1 MTTKVF
7 PSARYSA
14 NEISR
19 YIVSYE
25 WEHKRIV
32 NNLRVQRL
40 LYFIQMNF
48 LGEKQTPCFRED
60 IEAWSCGPIVHSIYQ
75 KYTYYGMALI
85 PPAEGRL
92 SPRILDEDKAL
103 INEVLEMGSNYS
115 SSNLL
120 DLICTGPTAW
130 RKTYQEGQRNI
141 ISLQALYED
150 YTNNQ

>member
-1 MTTKVF
+1 MVTKVF
-7 PSARYSA
+7 PSARYNA
-14 NEISR
+14 EEIAK

-32 NNLRVQRL
+32 SNLRLQRL
-40 LYFIQMNF
+40 LYFIQKTF
-48 LGEKQTPCFRED
+48 LGEKEIPCFRED
-60 IEAWSCGPIVHSIYQ
+60 IEAWSCGPIIYNVFHE
-75 KYTYYGMALI
+75 YLPYGNALI
-85 PPAEGRL
+85 PLSEGEKL
-92 SPRILDEDKAL
+92 TRILTEDKKL